1 MKYWLFKSEPDAY
14 SIDDLKNEEN
24 GVGRW
29 DGIRNYQARNLL
41 RDKTSVGD
49 AIIFYHSSC
58 KNVGVA
64 GYAEV
69 LSAPYP
75 DPLQFDPESKYYD
88 PKSSAENPRWVCV
101 DVKYTKHVSR
111 FLPLSEIKQCDEL
124 NEMVLVNRSRLSI
137 QPVKETEW
145 LKIKELTKNS

>member
-14 SIDDLKNEEN
+14 SIDDLKNETS
-24 GVGRW
+24 GHGCW

-41 RDKTSVGD
+41 RDESSVGD
-49 AIIFYHSSC
+49 RVLFYHSSC

-64 GYAEV
+64 GFAEIT
-69 LSAPYP
+69 STPYP

-88 PKSSAENPRWVCV
+88 PKSNIENPRWFCV
-101 DVKYTKHVSR
+101 DVKYINHIDNFVS
-111 FLPLSEIKQCDEL
+111 LAKIKSTDAL

-137 QPVKETEW
+137 QPVTENEW
-145 LKIKELTKNS
+145 NIIQEMGKK